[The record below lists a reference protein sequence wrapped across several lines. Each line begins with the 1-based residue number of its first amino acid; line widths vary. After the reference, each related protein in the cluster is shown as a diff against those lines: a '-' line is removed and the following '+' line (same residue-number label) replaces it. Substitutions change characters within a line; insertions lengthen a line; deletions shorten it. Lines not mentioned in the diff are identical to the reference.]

1 MNAMIMNLNL
11 RGLHMVKEA
20 NQTVQVDKL
29 GRIYVYKNTL
39 KSIDAKPGDW
49 VKVTIE
55 KVE

>member
-1 MNAMIMNLNL
+1 MLF
-11 RGLHMVKEA
+11 MVKEA